1 MGNGKELMMD
11 RVHNWYSGMSCCFC
25 SRTLLDCLNYDNAF
39 FFLDDGNWRSVAS

>member
-11 RVHNWYSGMSCCFC
+11 RVHNWYSGMSSCFC
-25 SRTLLDCLNYDNAF
+25 SRTLLDCVNCDNAF